1 MKLYQTAK
9 TLCNERA
16 ELGVVL
22 RAYKNMYYLISF
34 SALLLCRGEKMN
46 YEYSNYAKLLEPI
59 RDLIVDVSYGIEPT
73 NKEPINDKLQRY
85 ETALVSI
92 EAINPPIVI
101 KNEHKLLI
109 TVLRKWLSVIK
120 QGDISADGNVVNFMV
135 LKLMHVQ
142 KELKQVLIEIA
153 QKFNN

>member
-1 MKLYQTAK
+1 
-9 TLCNERA
+9 
-16 ELGVVL
+16 
-22 RAYKNMYYLISF
+22 
-34 SALLLCRGEKMN
+34 MN